1 MTAKSSNSD
10 AAAKRRLYLW
20 IAYNVVLYAAI
31 VVSGAILFMV
41 MVGMVKVGGD
51 DKGVKDDWIEVNSQ
65 ILNGVFTWMAITN
78 HPFFFYRLGKTL
90 QVLGIRRWNW
100 VPGMDKRVRAARYLS
115 RHFPLVFVD
124 TEAVHGHK
132 VESTEAQ
139 DAAADDGE
147 VYLLADNEETETLEE
162 ISYNRGDAENL
173 LNTFVMLNWNCLFQ
187 YPITAVMW
195 AYNADTRPGF
205 VIGVF
210 LPLSFLCNFGG
221 QYRIF
226 KLNKD
231 IKARRSAAHHEL
243 LELFEHFNFRTQA
256 AIDKENEIFSST
268 TPVMNSP
275 EPATPILG
283 DTYEPVSEPSRRQ
296 NVALIAYD
304 AVLKI
309 VIVIALVILLG
320 VKAGVLDVGDKD
332 VQDDWAE
339 VASQVLNGVFTWM
352 AITDQPSYIYRLV
365 MTSRVLK
372 ARRTESNIQAAQYL
386 SKHFPENFQSNFGSL
401 EAQCGS
407 DANVNLSIRAEK
419 LGCMGSILFLRS
431 DAKYLQTG
439 YIFLNCGCFFQ
450 YVMSGFM
457 WGYDASSRPGFVL
470 PALLPPIALC
480 NVVGQYR
487 LYQLKKRTE
496 DRQNLT
502 LGCAPFPEH
511 LSSTRNSQS
520 PRSSL

>member
-20 IAYNVVLYAAI
+20 IAYNACSMLPSWSPAPFCSWSWWAWSRSEVTTRASRTTGSRSTRRSSMA
-31 VVSGAILFMV
+31 SSRGWPSPTTRSSST
-41 MVGMVKVGGD
+41 
-51 DKGVKDDWIEVNSQ
+51 DWQNPAS
-65 ILNGVFTWMAITN
+65 
-78 HPFFFYRLGKTL
+78 
-90 QVLGIRRWNW
+90 LGIRRWNW

-147 VYLLADNEETETLEE
+147 VYLLADHEETETLEE

-173 LNTFVMLNWNCLFQ
+173 RNTFVMLNWNCLFQ

-195 AYNADTRPGF
+195 AYNANTRPGF

-226 KLNKD
+226 KLIKD
-231 IKARRSAAHHEL
+231 IKARRSAAHVGE
-243 LELFEHFNFRTQA
+243 A
-256 AIDKENEIFSST
+256 G
-268 TPVMNSP
+268 P
-275 EPATPILG
+275 PATPILG

-372 ARRTESNIQAAQYL
+372 ASRTESNIQAAQYL

-407 DANVNLSIRAEK
+407 DANVNSSIRAEK

>member
-1 MTAKSSNSD
+1 
-10 AAAKRRLYLW
+10 
-20 IAYNVVLYAAI
+20 
-31 VVSGAILFMV
+31 
-41 MVGMVKVGGD
+41 
-51 DKGVKDDWIEVNSQ
+51 
-65 ILNGVFTWMAITN
+65 
-78 HPFFFYRLGKTL
+78 
-90 QVLGIRRWNW
+90 
-100 VPGMDKRVRAARYLS
+100 
-115 RHFPLVFVD
+115 
-124 TEAVHGHK
+124 
-132 VESTEAQ
+132 
-139 DAAADDGE
+139 
-147 VYLLADNEETETLEE
+147 
-162 ISYNRGDAENL
+162 
-173 LNTFVMLNWNCLFQ
+173 
-187 YPITAVMW
+187 
-195 AYNADTRPGF
+195 
-205 VIGVF
+205 
-210 LPLSFLCNFGG
+210 
-221 QYRIF
+221 
-226 KLNKD
+226 
-231 IKARRSAAHHEL
+231 
-243 LELFEHFNFRTQA
+243 
-256 AIDKENEIFSST
+256 
-268 TPVMNSP
+268 MNSP

-304 AVLKI
+304 AVLTI

-352 AITDQPSYIYRLV
+352 TITDQPSYIYRLV

-372 ARRTESNIQAAQYL
+372 E
-386 SKHFPENFQSNFGSL
+386 KFQSNFGSL

-407 DANVNLSIRAEK
+407 DANVNSSIRAEK

-457 WGYDASSRPGFVL
+457 WDYDASSRPGFVL

>member
-1 MTAKSSNSD
+1 
-10 AAAKRRLYLW
+10 
-20 IAYNVVLYAAI
+20 
-31 VVSGAILFMV
+31 
-41 MVGMVKVGGD
+41 
-51 DKGVKDDWIEVNSQ
+51 
-65 ILNGVFTWMAITN
+65 
-78 HPFFFYRLGKTL
+78 
-90 QVLGIRRWNW
+90 
-100 VPGMDKRVRAARYLS
+100 
-115 RHFPLVFVD
+115 
-124 TEAVHGHK
+124 
-132 VESTEAQ
+132 
-139 DAAADDGE
+139 
-147 VYLLADNEETETLEE
+147 
-162 ISYNRGDAENL
+162 
-173 LNTFVMLNWNCLFQ
+173 
-187 YPITAVMW
+187 
-195 AYNADTRPGF
+195 
-205 VIGVF
+205 
-210 LPLSFLCNFGG
+210 
-221 QYRIF
+221 
-226 KLNKD
+226 
-231 IKARRSAAHHEL
+231 
-243 LELFEHFNFRTQA
+243 
-256 AIDKENEIFSST
+256 
-268 TPVMNSP
+268 MNSP

-309 VIVIALVILLG
+309 VIVIALVILFG

-372 ARRTESNIQAAQYL
+372 ASRTESNIQAAQYL

-407 DANVNLSIRAEK
+407 DANVNSSIRAEK